1 MLYRNLN
8 HYMILIILNQLFN
21 IIIVYGQ
28 KFIPE
33 PKIGVEAVLI
43 EDKIY
48 YIGGANPSKTRS
60 EENPESDIFYLDVNP
75 DDIKSFLTWVDLKV
89 KLPYTNGHTADV
101 GGINQDSIFI
111 IGGIHYDETNTN
123 YLYRFDTKTYE
134 LSVPVI
140 QGKALPTRIARN
152 SVSYKGKIYL
162 FGGRAYTPVGSPLIY
177 VNQFDIFDTV
187 NLIWQVG
194 SMVDS
199 PGTLSGYTATL
210 VNGIIY
216 YIGGRTQQY
225 VYSPMTEIHQYD
237 IVADKWSLKKTTTA
251 DINAIPGPRVGHSA
265 VLFDGKIYVNGG
277 TYFNA
282 DTSYDLPAKESFVM
296 LDIMTLVWSVPAYNS
311 TGAPKLAYHT
321 ASLKGALLILAFGLR
336 MDLPPTTDQIN
347 NSTYYFFLSQ
357 PIIGW
362 DATPLSGASTS
373 PTSTISIV
381 TKSDTPTETVI
392 PSSQNTMSK
401 TVIVGVS
408 VGSVLVV
415 LSIFVV
421 CSLTYKHIK
430 RNQTKIKRESNHP
443 DNQGVEIQ
451 IPPDGDKH
459 SSAYLQQ
466 YPPVYQQ
473 FAPQQLQQQ
482 FVTGMPSPPI
492 QQH

>member
-33 PKIGVEAVLI
+33 PKIGAEAVLI

-48 YIGGANPSKTRS
+48 YIGGANPSKPLS
-60 EENPESDIFYLDVNP
+60 KQNPESDIFYLDLNT
-75 DDIKSFLTWVDLKV
+75 DNDENFLTWADLKV
-89 KLPYTNGHTADV
+89 KSPFTYGHTADV

-123 YLYRFDTKTYE
+123 YLHRFDTKTYE

-140 QGKALPTRIARN
+140 QGKALPTRVGRS

-162 FGGRAYTPVGSPLIY
+162 FGGRVDTPVGSALIY

-194 SMVDS
+194 SIVDS

-216 YIGGRTQQY
+216 YIGGRSQQY
-225 VYSPMTEIHQYD
+225 VFSPMTEIYQYD

-251 DINAIPGPRVGHSA
+251 DINAIPGPRIAHSA
-265 VLFDGKIYVNGG
+265 VLFDGKIYVYGG

-282 DTSYDLPAKESFVM
+282 DTPYDVPAKETFVM
-296 LDIMTLVWSVPAYNS
+296 LDTITLVWSVPAYNYS
-311 TGAPKLAYHT
+311 ANAPKLAYHS
-321 ASLKGALLILAFGLR
+321 ASIKGALMVLAFGIYA
-336 MDLPPTTDQIN
+336 DLPSATDQSN
-347 NSTYYFFLSQ
+347 NSTHYFGLSQ
-357 PIIGW
+357 AIIGW
-362 DATPLSGASTS
+362 NTTPLSEASTPS
-373 PTSTISIV
+373 STISV
-381 TKSDTPTETVI
+381 VKKSDTPTETVI

-421 CSLTYKHIK
+421 CSLTYRHIK
-430 RNQTKIKRESNHP
+430 RNQTKIRRESNHP
-443 DNQGVEIQ
+443 DSQGAEIQ

-459 SSAYLQQ
+459 SSAYLRQ

-473 FAPQQLQQQ
+473 FAPNNYNNNL
-482 FVTGMPSPPI
+482 
-492 QQH
+492 

>member
-1 MLYRNLN
+1 MRMNEHN
-8 HYMILIILNQLFN
+8 AKI
-21 IIIVYGQ
+21 YGQ

-33 PKIGVEAVLI
+33 PKTGAEAVLI

-48 YIGGANPSKTRS
+48 YIGGENPSKPRS
-60 EENPESDIFYLDVNP
+60 EENPKSDIFYLNLNS
-75 DDIKSFLTWVDLKV
+75 DIKENFLTWVDLKV
-89 KLPYTNGHTADV
+89 KLPYTIGHTADV

-111 IGGIHYDETNTN
+111 IGGMHYDETNAN

-134 LSVPVI
+134 LIVPVI
-140 QGKALPTRIARN
+140 QGKALPTRLARS

-162 FGGRAYTPVGSPLIY
+162 FGGRAYTPADSALIY

-194 SMVDS
+194 SIVDS
-199 PGTLSGYTATL
+199 PGPLSGYTATL

-216 YIGGRTQQY
+216 YIGGRSQQY
-225 VYSPMTEIHQYD
+225 VFSPMTEACKIKFINKIYQYD
-237 IVADKWSLKKTTTA
+237 IVADKWSLKKTITA
-251 DINAIPGPRVGHSA
+251 DNNAIPGPRVAHSA
-265 VLFDGKIYVNGG
+265 VLFDGKIYVYGG

-282 DTSYDLPAKESFVM
+282 DTPYEVPAKETFVM
-296 LDIMTLVWSVPAYNS
+296 LDTITLVWSVPAYNS

-321 ASLKGALLILAFGLR
+321 ASLKGTVLILAFGLQ

-347 NSTYYFFLSQ
+347 NSTYYFYLSD

-362 DATPLSGASTS
+362 DAIPLSEASTP

-381 TKSDTPTETVI
+381 TKSDSPTETVM

-421 CSLTYKHIK
+421 CSLTCRHIK
-430 RNQTKIKRESNHP
+430 RNQTKIKRESNHT
-443 DNQGVEIQ
+443 DSQGVEIQ